1 MHTAIRAEVVLEPC
15 PLKVASLAAWGDKCV
30 LGTQCGSLLV
40 LGQVPSP
47 PPNQHVL
54 RFEVC
59 PGGPPATL
67 ASTHWTAE
75 TPTVGTQRRVGYT
88 VHRVL

>member
-1 MHTAIRAEVVLEPC
+1 VVLEPC

-54 RFEVC
+54 RFEVRPC
-59 PGGPPATL
+59 V
-67 ASTHWTAE
+67 SRRH
-75 TPTVGTQRRVGYT
+75 TVGLPQNRNPQTPAVG
-88 VHRVL
+88 